1 MVAPV
6 QTSLL
11 SFRLMYPFACLV
23 LIGFLSVPFKY
34 RQISFLSS
42 HLTAQHLSTDCAF
55 TASPSH
61 ILHTDIVGLI
71 ALTAWKHKSHLKMEQ
86 SGLASSAGIITG
98 GHTDG
103 GCQELCQGP
112 CQGPLHT
119 LQTS

>member
-42 HLTAQHLSTDCAF
+42 HLTACSLPLSNNPFLPGVQTKN
-55 TASPSH
+55 PEV
-61 ILHTDIVGLI
+61 ILVFSFSLI
-71 ALTAWKHKSHLKMEQ
+71 CTSNLSANSV
-86 SGLASSAGIITG
+86 SSYF
-98 GHTDG
+98 
-103 GCQELCQGP
+103 
-112 CQGPLHT
+112 
-119 LQTS
+119 